1 MPDNSSDTQSRH
13 SGGPGRRRRP
23 QRNSRPRTEDRP
35 ANTGGH
41 YNVTRRE
48 PQPTGFQKFL
58 SAITFGML
66 GKPKPRAK
74 SSVSTTATSSS
85 SARTDDR
92 SARSEQ
98 RSSRDA
104 RPAAGQSSRP
114 PREREPREPRQA
126 PDPADVISERLYVG
140 NLSYDAT
147 ESDLTELFNGVG
159 QVRSAEVVVNNRTQ
173 RSKGFAF
180 VTMADIEQARR
191 AVVEL
196 TNKDFMGRPLQ
207 VSGAK
212 PPSKDR
218 DNSEGEVNS

>member
-1 MPDNSSDTQSRH
+1 M
-13 SGGPGRRRRP
+13 
-23 QRNSRPRTEDRP
+23 
-35 ANTGGH
+35 
-41 YNVTRRE
+41 TRRE

-74 SSVSTTATSSS
+74 TSSS
-85 SARTDDR
+85 SSSPSSSGASSSTSRQ
-92 SARSEQ
+92 EQ
-98 RSSRDA
+98 RPAREG
-104 RPAAGQSSRP
+104 RPAQSQRQ
-114 PREREPREPRQA
+114 PREREPRSEPN
-126 PDPADVISERLYVG
+126 PAEVSSERLYVG

-180 VTMADIEQARR
+180 VTMTDIEQARR

-196 TNKDFMGRPLQ
+196 SNKDFMGRPLQ

-218 DNSEGEVNS
+218 DQDES

>member
-1 MPDNSSDTQSRH
+1 MPDNSSDTAQSR
-13 SGGPGRRRRP
+13 SGGGQGRRRRP
-23 QRNSRPRTEDRP
+23 NRSGNRPRSEERS
-35 ANTGGH
+35 ASTGGH

-58 SAITFGML
+58 SAISFGIL

-74 SSVSTTATSSS
+74 VSTSSS
-85 SARTDDR
+85 SSSSGASS
-92 SARSEQ
+92 SASRQEQ
-98 RSSRDA
+98 RPAREG
-104 RPAAGQSSRP
+104 RPAQSQRA
-114 PREREPREPRQA
+114 PREREPRGEPN
-126 PDPADVISERLYVG
+126 PAEVSSERLYVG

-180 VTMADIEQARR
+180 VTMTDIEQARR

-196 TNKDFMGRPLQ
+196 SNKDFMGRPLQ

-218 DNSEGEVNS
+218 DQDES

>member
-1 MPDNSSDTQSRH
+1 MPDQSSDTAQSR
-13 SGGPGRRRRP
+13 SGGGQGRRRRP
-23 QRNSRPRTEDRP
+23 NRSRPRGEERS
-35 ANTGGH
+35 ASTGGH

-48 PQPTGFQKFL
+48 PQPSGFQKFL
-58 SAITFGML
+58 SVISFGIL

-74 SSVSTTATSSS
+74 SSSSSSSSSS
-85 SARTDDR
+85 SAAP
-92 SARSEQ
+92 SARQEQ
-98 RSSRDA
+98 RPAREG
-104 RPAAGQSSRP
+104 RPAQPQRQ
-114 PREREPREPRQA
+114 PREREPRHEPN
-126 PDPADVISERLYVG
+126 PAEVSSERLYVG

-180 VTMADIEQARR
+180 VTMTDIEQARR

-196 TNKDFMGRPLQ
+196 SNKDFMGRPLQ

-218 DNSEGEVNS
+218 DQDES

>member
-1 MPDNSSDTQSRH
+1 MPDQSSDTAQSR
-13 SGGPGRRRRP
+13 SGGGQGRRRRP
-23 QRNSRPRTEDRP
+23 NRSRPRSEERS
-35 ANTGGH
+35 ASTGGH

-58 SAITFGML
+58 SAISFGML

-74 SSVSTTATSSS
+74 SSSASKTTTTSSS
-85 SARTDDR
+85 SSGSSSRQ
-92 SARSEQ
+92 EQ
-98 RSSRDA
+98 RPAREA
-104 RPAAGQSSRP
+104 RPAQSQRQ
-114 PREREPREPRQA
+114 PREREPRHEA
-126 PDPADVISERLYVG
+126 NPAEVTSDRLYVG

-180 VTMADIEQARR
+180 VTMADVEQARR

-196 TNKDFMGRPLQ
+196 SNKDFMGRPLQ

-218 DNSEGEVNS
+218 DQGDES

>member
-1 MPDNSSDTQSRH
+1 MPDHSSEAPSRP
-13 SGGPGRRRRP
+13 GGQGRRRRNN
-23 QRNSRPRTEDRP
+23 RNGRSRSEERP
-35 ANTGGH
+35 TNSGGH

-48 PQPTGFQKFL
+48 PKPTGFQKFL
-58 SAITFGML
+58 SAVTFGML
-66 GKPKPRAK
+66 GKPKPRPKAA
-74 SSVSTTATSSS
+74 SSSS
-85 SARTDDR
+85 SASSVSSSRPEDR
-92 SARSEQ
+92 SART
-98 RSSRDA
+98 SREA
-104 RPAAGQSSRP
+104 RPAVSGSQTQSTRA
-114 PREREPREPRQA
+114 PREREPRQA
-126 PDPADVISERLYVG
+126 PNPAEVLSERLYVG

-180 VTMADIEQARR
+180 VTMADVEQARR

-218 DNSEGEVNS
+218 EDASASAEG

>member
-1 MPDNSSDTQSRH
+1 
-13 SGGPGRRRRP
+13 
-23 QRNSRPRTEDRP
+23 
-35 ANTGGH
+35 
-41 YNVTRRE
+41 
-48 PQPTGFQKFL
+48 
-58 SAITFGML
+58 ML

-74 SSVSTTATSSS
+74 TASNSSTSSS
-85 SARTDDR
+85 SAPSARQEQRPSREGGR
-92 SARSEQ
+92 SAQS
-98 RSSRDA
+98 A
-104 RPAAGQSSRP
+104 RTP
-114 PREREPREPRQA
+114 REPREPRQA
-126 PDPADVISERLYVG
+126 PNPAEVSSERLYVG

-180 VTMADIEQARR
+180 VTMTDIEQARR

-196 TNKDFMGRPLQ
+196 SNKDFMGRPLQ

-218 DNSEGEVNS
+218 EDRDQDDS

>member
-1 MPDNSSDTQSRH
+1 M
-13 SGGPGRRRRP
+13 
-23 QRNSRPRTEDRP
+23 
-35 ANTGGH
+35 
-41 YNVTRRE
+41 TRRE

-58 SAITFGML
+58 SAISFGML

-74 SSVSTTATSSS
+74 SSSSASKTTTTSSGSSNNSS
-85 SARTDDR
+85 SARQ
-92 SARSEQ
+92 EQ
-98 RSSRDA
+98 RPAREG
-104 RPAAGQSSRP
+104 RPAQSQRQ
-114 PREREPREPRQA
+114 PREREPRHEA
-126 PDPADVISERLYVG
+126 NPADVTSDRLYVG

-180 VTMADIEQARR
+180 VTMADVEQARR

-196 TNKDFMGRPLQ
+196 SNKDFMGRPLQ

-218 DNSEGEVNS
+218 DQGDQSDEG

>member
-1 MPDNSSDTQSRH
+1 MSDQSSDTAQSR
-13 SGGPGRRRRP
+13 SGGGQGRRRRP
-23 QRNSRPRTEDRP
+23 SRSRPRSEERTSG
-35 ANTGGH
+35 NSGGH

-58 SAITFGML
+58 SFISGGML

-74 SSVSTTATSSS
+74 PAGNTSSGS
-85 SARTDDR
+85 SSPNSSSGGSPSRQ
-92 SARSEQ
+92 EQ
-98 RSSRDA
+98 RPAREN
-104 RPAAGQSSRP
+104 RPAQPQRA
-114 PREREPREPRQA
+114 PREREARQDA
-126 PDPADVISERLYVG
+126 NPAEVSSERLYVG

-180 VTMADIEQARR
+180 VTMTDIEQARR

-196 TNKDFMGRPLQ
+196 SNKDFMGRPLQ

-218 DNSEGEVNS
+218 DQGES

>member
-1 MPDNSSDTQSRH
+1 MPDNSSDTQSRQA
-13 SGGPGRRRRP
+13 GGQGRRRRP
-23 QRNSRPRTEDRP
+23 QRSGRPRSEERP
-35 ANTGGH
+35 ANSGGH

-48 PQPTGFQKFL
+48 PQPSGFQKFL
-58 SAITFGML
+58 SAISFGLL

-74 SSVSTTATSSS
+74 TQPRPAAVTPP
-85 SARTDDR
+85 DR
-92 SARSEQ
+92 NEDRPARSEQ
-98 RSSRDA
+98 RSGGRDA
-104 RPAAGQSSRP
+104 RPAGGQSPRP
-114 PREREPREPRQA
+114 PREREARPA
-126 PDPADVISERLYVG
+126 PNPADVISERLYVG

-218 DNSEGEVNS
+218 DNSEEEA